1 MSQLERQQ
9 TILSLLREM
18 GPNRSIS
25 VKELSVKLYAS
36 ESSIRRD
43 ITALSN
49 RGLITHVYGGVML
62 EQYKNSVMPASLR
75 DTENFES
82 KELIARKAAELIHS
96 GDTVFLDSS
105 STSGRILKYIGS
117 KTEIR
122 VITNNLRIFSDF
134 DKPNI
139 RLYCTGGT
147 YNPKN
152 HNFLGH
158 AAESYIRKTSADIM
172 FFSSLG
178 LSERGEIN
186 DISEAEIA
194 IKGAMLQRARRKI
207 FLCDSSKVGVSK
219 FITLCTIDDVD
230 GVICDKPE
238 LIEKIKGKRGE
249 I

>member
-9 TILSLLREM
+9 KILSILREI
-18 GPNRSIS
+18 GPNSSIS

-43 ITALSN
+43 ITALGN

-75 DTENFES
+75 DTENFEA
-82 KELIARKAAELIHS
+82 KELIAQQAARLIHS

-105 STSGRILKYIGS
+105 STSSRILKYLGD

-122 VITNNLRIFSDF
+122 VITNNLKIFSDL
-134 DKPNI
+134 DKQNI
-139 RLYCTGGT
+139 QLYCTGGT

-158 AAESYIRKTSADIM
+158 AAEVYIQKMSADIM

-178 LSERGEIN
+178 LSKQGEIN
-186 DISEAEIA
+186 DISEDEIA
-194 IKGAMLQRARRKI
+194 IKGAMFARAKRKV

-219 FITLCTIDDVD
+219 LITLCTIDDVD
-230 GVICDKPE
+230 EVICDRPE
-238 LIEKIKGKRGE
+238 LIEKIKRTRADM
-249 I
+249 